1 MATWMTVRRSA
12 WRALVTI
19 ATLVVTAEA
28 AEPVAYGKVDAA
40 TFEQA
45 VTAYR
50 NDPTYLVNNMPL
62 LRALTPEQLAQAIE
76 RLDLTHYSYLYPVVI
91 KGSAVTGLVGQSV
104 ERVSVMVVRGDRMQ
118 PVPFQIDEMDEKGW
132 VYLPEVSPNKVQG
145 RYGLIDPVDEIVF
158 MYRDTGYERYDA
170 SRHGAVEGRILKEL
184 AFEHDGKQR
193 YAYLVEGDARRNAA
207 DYVSFDAKTGVSR
220 NSFYWFR
227 ANPANFLDFQD
238 FRANVGPRQDKRV
251 LDAIYGELETG
262 VFTAWPKLRFNTMDN
277 IRPELIFVKDG
288 AVRATGL
295 LKLRI
300 IVAGIPVFNI
310 LSQVT
315 IYDQGITLPVSIQ
328 IPGGEVLTRVLN
340 QPRFI
345 LALDFNDIQ
354 GGRVNAAGSRDPDSY
369 AIVDGK
375 LSELERTA
383 AISHEKNWLWM
394 DSRLGWDVFARFDI
408 PPGWPEEL
416 RLLYEDDPKATT
428 PWEDFP
434 GASPR
439 IGVDARGFP
448 VGKLDISLT
457 AILWFPDT
465 VGPGGPRRFAEEMRS
480 PPTWTA
486 REAAQGIA
494 SAM

>member
-1 MATWMTVRRSA
+1 MKMTTWMTVRRSV
-12 WRALVTI
+12 WRTLVTF
-19 ATLVVTAEA
+19 ATLVVPAEA
-28 AEPVAYGKVDAA
+28 AEPIAYGKVDAA

-104 ERVSVMVVRGDRMQ
+104 ERVSVMVVRGNRMQ

-145 RYGLIDPVDEIVF
+145 RYGVIDPVDEIVF
-158 MYRDTGYERYDA
+158 MYRDTGYEPYDA
-170 SRHGAVEGRILKEL
+170 ARHGAVEGRILKEL

-220 NSFYWFR
+220 NTYYWFHTD
-227 ANPANFLDFQD
+227 PTNFLDFQD

-277 IRPELIFVKDG
+277 IRPELIFAKDG

-354 GGRVNAAGSRDPDSY
+354 GGRVNAAG
-369 AIVDGK
+369 
-375 LSELERTA
+375 
-383 AISHEKNWLWM
+383 
-394 DSRLGWDVFARFDI
+394 
-408 PPGWPEEL
+408 
-416 RLLYEDDPKATT
+416 
-428 PWEDFP
+428 
-434 GASPR
+434 R
-439 IGVDARGFP
+439 IT
-448 VGKLDISLT
+448 L
-457 AILWFPDT
+457 IL
-465 VGPGGPRRFAEEMRS
+465 ML
-480 PPTWTA
+480 
-486 REAAQGIA
+486 
-494 SAM
+494 